1 MKKIIKKILKEDQR
15 ERYLNKIINFMKN
28 DYPLFH
34 NLKDYGFYDQL
45 SWDEL
50 YYVLSGIL
58 EQPVFRTTNRSNS
71 LHVYDGNGNK
81 IYYENYHSFYWY
93 KTEYNDNGNT
103 IYYENSDG
111 FWWKREYRYKT
122 NIVSYYED
130 SNGVIKGKQF
140 INEKDN

>member
-1 MKKIIKKILKEDQR
+1 MF
-15 ERYLNKIINFMKN
+15 LNKIIKVMKN
-28 DYPLFH
+28 DFPLFK
-34 NLKDYGFYDQL
+34 NMEDYGFYDQL

-93 KTEYNDNGNT
+93 KTEYDENGNKIYT
-103 IYYENSDG
+103 ETSEGFWGKWEYDERGNEIYYENSRG
-111 FWWKREYRYKT
+111 EIR
-122 NIVSYYED
+122 
-130 SNGVIKGKQF
+130 
-140 INEKDN
+140 DNR